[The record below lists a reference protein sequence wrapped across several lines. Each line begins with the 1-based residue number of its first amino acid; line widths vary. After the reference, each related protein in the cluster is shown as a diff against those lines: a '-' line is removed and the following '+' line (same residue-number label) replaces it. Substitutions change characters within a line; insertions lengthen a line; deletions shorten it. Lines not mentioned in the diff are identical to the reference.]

1 MITVKKVTKH
11 TLLLIVGLFTG
22 IFITGLVTGI
32 KDHIKEDKSEAIKTV
47 LTENCDCESVNQF
60 IYAKGIQFSKADGL
74 STEKAEYELVNCSY
88 DNINEEVNRINK
100 MLVTQ
105 VKGYEDVDLLKLEFV
120 GAEKHETFTIKN
132 AIVQ

>member
-1 MITVKKVTKH
+1 MTTVKKVIKY
-11 TLLLIVGLFTG
+11 TLLIIVGLFAG
-22 IFITGLVTGI
+22 IFIAGLVTGI

-47 LTENCDCESVNQF
+47 LLENCDCDSVNQF
-60 IYAKGIQFSKADGL
+60 IYAKGIQFSKTDGL

-88 DNINEEVNRINK
+88 DNVNKEVVRINK
-100 MLVTQ
+100 MLVNQ

-132 AIVQ
+132 AIIQ